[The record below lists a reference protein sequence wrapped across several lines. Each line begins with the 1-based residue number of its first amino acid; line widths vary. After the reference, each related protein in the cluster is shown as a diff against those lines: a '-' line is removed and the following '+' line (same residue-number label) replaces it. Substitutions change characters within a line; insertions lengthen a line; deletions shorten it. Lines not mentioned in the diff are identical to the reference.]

1 FNDLKEKLDLAD
13 EIHCISHYM
22 KNELLKEYSLNS
34 KVVYR
39 GQQFPE
45 FNDIKQSPNNTDKLK
60 IIAVGR
66 LVWEEG
72 HIYLIESIHRLVNQG
87 YSFEVDIYGEGS
99 LYEFL
104 QFRINQLGLENTIR
118 LKGFI
123 ENSSLKLMYK
133 NYDLA
138 VQPSL
143 SEALSNGLI
152 DFMFHNLPCIITDVG
167 GMPEII

>member
-1 FNDLKEKLDLAD
+1 NKRNILKWTGLIASNINVLHIHHAHAIPVELIEYFKRKKITIIISLRGRDLLVNSQNTTMFNDLKEKLDLAD

-66 LVWEEG
+66 
-72 HIYLIESIHRLVNQG
+72 
-87 YSFEVDIYGEGS
+87 
-99 LYEFL
+99 
-104 QFRINQLGLENTIR
+104 
-118 LKGFI
+118 
-123 ENSSLKLMYK
+123 
-133 NYDLA
+133 
-138 VQPSL
+138 
-143 SEALSNGLI
+143 
-152 DFMFHNLPCIITDVG
+152 
-167 GMPEII
+167 